1 MKKTVLAVILCTA
14 LLAAGCTAPGAGSSG
29 AQKEADAKQESAV
42 EDAGKEE
49 KTDAAQTGLSGDL
62 EGSADTASAAAAETS
77 EETSEETSDAAAVTS
92 QKAAAEP
99 AAGTGEAAV
108 PEEAAGQEQAASEGA
123 VKTEET
129 VAAGGTGASA
139 QGQDQGAEESGEEEK
154 SAGLPDR
161 VVPGGAASAYVFP
174 EYPEEPIPD
183 YYTPYGVWTLVYDS
197 GFEVKTRYSEAGL
210 TYYKES
216 EEFFFRLNKDLPDFR
231 AETAHMLFNTAGPM
245 DPAEAGDE
253 VFPYEEGYVIYVQL
267 DDGSAYQISK
277 WDLDLRGRIFV
288 RELYESFRQK
298 WEGAF

>member
-1 MKKTVLAVILCTA
+1 MKKSVLAVILCTV
-14 LLAAGCTAPGAGSSG
+14 LLTAGCTAPGAGSSG
-29 AQKEADAKQESAV
+29 AQNNADAKQESV
-42 EDAGKEE
+42 VGDAGKEDLTE
-49 KTDAAQTGLSGDL
+49 AAETGLSGNP
-62 EGSADTASAAAAETS
+62 EGSADTASAADPEAS
-77 EETSEETSDAAAVTS
+77 EETADAAAATS
-92 QKAAAEP
+92 QKAAEGP
-99 AAGTGEAAV
+99 GAGTGETAIPEGAAHEASASSEDAV
-108 PEEAAGQEQAASEGA
+108 KAEETATAGETETSAGSEEEETGEEQAE
-123 VKTEET
+123 K
-129 VAAGGTGASA
+129 
-139 QGQDQGAEESGEEEK
+139 K
-154 SAGLPDR
+154 SAGLPDK
-161 VVPGGAASAYVFP
+161 VVPGGGAASAYVFP

-216 EEFFFRLNKDLPDFR
+216 EEFFFRMNKDLPDFR

-267 DDGSAYQISK
+267 DDGIAYQISK